1 MTKILY
7 CIRHG
12 RAMHNILYKTMGSQA
27 YYKFRDTPLTNEGL
41 LDAINLNKVWKEKNK
56 IELIVVSPLS
66 RTLRTCDIIFKNS
79 NIPVTVLDEL
89 KEYPQSGQIVNHRQ
103 NKTILKKLYPEFDF
117 SNIIS
122 NKDCNWSE
130 KELSKN
136 LNIERLTN
144 QITEFKK
151 WIKRRPENNIA
162 VVGHS
167 SYLNMMI
174 NGFVDNET
182 TELKHCYPY
191 LYKL

>member
-1 MTKILY
+1 M
-7 CIRHG
+7 
-12 RAMHNILYKTMGSQA
+12 
-27 YYKFRDTPLTNEGL
+27 
-41 LDAINLNKVWKEKNK
+41 
-56 IELIVVSPLS
+56 
-66 RTLRTCDIIFKNS
+66 
-79 NIPVTVLDEL
+79 LDEL

-103 NKTILKKLYPEFDF
+103 DKTILKKLYPHFDF
-117 SNIIS
+117 LNIIS

-130 KELSKN
+130 EELSKN

-162 VVGHS
+162 LVGHS

-182 TELKHCYPY
+182 TELKHSYPY

>member
-1 MTKILY
+1 
-7 CIRHG
+7 
-12 RAMHNILYKTMGSQA
+12 MHNILYQTMGSQA

-41 LDAINLNKVWKEKNK
+41 LDAINLNTVWKEKNK

-89 KEYPQSGQIVNHRQ
+89 KEYPQSGQIVNHRL
-103 NKTILKKLYPEFDF
+103 NKTILKKIYPGFDF

-122 NKDCNWSE
+122 NKDCNWRE
-130 KELSKN
+130 EELSKN
-136 LNIERLTN
+136 LNIKRLTN

-167 SYLNMMI
+167 SYFNMMI
-174 NGFVDNET
+174 NGFVDNEI